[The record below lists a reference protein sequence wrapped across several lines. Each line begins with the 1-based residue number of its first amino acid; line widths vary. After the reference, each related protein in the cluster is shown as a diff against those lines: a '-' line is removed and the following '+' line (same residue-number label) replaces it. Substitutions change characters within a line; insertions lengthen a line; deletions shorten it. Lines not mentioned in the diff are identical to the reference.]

1 MGESP
6 PHGHPSFH
14 CNHVLWVVSLLLLFM
29 VIQVQCNDSC
39 IGGNLGRVWSLTWT
53 WVKVAHGSQIFEPL
67 SWCGMLLKVTLLEW
81 HPYRHV
87 HPLAFAFF
95 PILLQTYHAFLVN
108 VIEKFSI
115 GKNEVEELDI
125 GLHNANW
132 KSLVL
137 CICILHL
144 LWKILCTK
152 QIVLPSSVETQ
163 PISCFRHNSD
173 MTVPELLCT
182 TCFILGTTYTTVFGT
197 RTACF
202 ALFNMEY
209 LHTSCGWFSLQTEI
223 WHQEVGCNSSN
234 SKASCSYKTS
244 NQIWDPMCEKPI
256 KDTPTIGNMFM
267 SRLPHKMCAWGGG
280 LVANITSLNTNITI
294 YSWKFTN

>member
-14 CNHVLWVVSLLLLFM
+14 CNHVLLASLLLFM
-29 VIQVQCNDSC
+29 VIQVFSAM
-39 IGGNLGRVWSLTWT
+39 IAVLGGNLGRVWSLTWT
-53 WVKVAHGSQIFEPL
+53 WVKVAYGSQIFEPL
-67 SWCGMLLKVTLLEW
+67 SCCGMLLKVTLLEW

-115 GKNEVEELDI
+115 GKNGVEELDI
-125 GLHNANW
+125 GLRNGNW

-144 LWKILCTK
+144 LWKVLCTK

-163 PISCFRHNSD
+163 PFSCFRP
-173 MTVPELLCT
+173 VPELHYT

-202 ALFNMEY
+202 ALFNVEY
-209 LHTSCGWFSLQTEI
+209 LHTLCGWFSLQTEI

-234 SKASCSYKTS
+234 SKVSCSYKTS

-256 KDTPTIGNMFM
+256 KDTPAIGNVFM
-267 SRLPHKMCAWGGG
+267 SQIAAQNVCVRWGLG
-280 LVANITSLNTNITI
+280 SKH
-294 YSWKFTN
+294 YFS